1 MILCRVTWQF
11 AFQKCLL
18 KNSAFESR
26 GRQVS
31 LTSYR
36 EKHWESEKRIEEMEI
51 TAGSVYLRY
60 ESSDTVSSIQAI
72 NQLLKKRW
80 HKQLAREKCVCLSS
94 LQFDGNITRISATK
108 NCSAVYRAVTRL
120 EIKIYN
126 PICCRGLR
134 HHSIRPTHS
143 HTTIEIKVAQPAWMG
158 DRRYHPSE
166 SKGRIESWCW
176 WWWKGGG
183 LGGW

>member
-36 EKHWESEKRIEEMEI
+36 EKHCESEKRIEEMEI

-72 NQLLKKRW
+72 NQLLKKR
-80 HKQLAREKCVCLSS
+80 
-94 LQFDGNITRISATK
+94 
-108 NCSAVYRAVTRL
+108 
-120 EIKIYN
+120 
-126 PICCRGLR
+126 
-134 HHSIRPTHS
+134 
-143 HTTIEIKVAQPAWMG
+143 
-158 DRRYHPSE
+158 
-166 SKGRIESWCW
+166 
-176 WWWKGGG
+176 
-183 LGGW
+183 